1 MKVIAL
7 VTCLL
12 LVPCRG
18 MAQNTAVRWY
28 TFSGGSGTLVSP
40 SGNTTSIMGQVI
52 VGLLEDN
59 LSRVFSGFLAD
70 TLLRETILAVRG
82 LPSLPMQ
89 FSLQQN
95 YPNPFNPATTI
106 QYTVPTRTHVTLTVF
121 DLLGRKVAN
130 LVNDEQ
136 EPGQHAVVFDAR
148 GEGRGGFASG
158 VYFYVMQAGG
168 FVNARRMIVLR

>member
-7 VTCLL
+7 IICIMLI
-12 LVPCRG
+12 PGRG

-28 TFSGGSGTLVSP
+28 TFSGGFGTPVSP
-40 SGNTTSIMGQVI
+40 SSRTTSIMGQAL
-52 VGLLEDN
+52 VGSLQDT

-70 TLLRETILAVRG
+70 TLLRGTILPVRSF
-82 LPSLPMQ
+82 PPVPMQ
-89 FSLQQN
+89 FSLEQN

-106 QYTVPTRTHVTLTVF
+106 LYAVPTRTHVTLTVF
-121 DLLGRKVAN
+121 DLLGREVTT

-136 EPGQHAVVFDAR
+136 EPGQHAVVFDAH
-148 GEGRGGFASG
+148 GPGRGVLASG
-158 VYFYVMQAGG
+158 VYFYVIRAGR